1 MHTFSR
7 DIIQEISPSKMNKN
21 AGEFRNELFCQK
33 IDILLDEPSI
43 NFRVVTLWSCHVLIS
58 AFSFVSEDLR
68 RRENELDVFESRL
81 FYGRGLSKMAK
92 NCIISNFTL

>member
-1 MHTFSR
+1 MPVSFFY
-7 DIIQEISPSKMNKN
+7 DQ
-21 AGEFRNELFCQK
+21 NELFCQK

-68 RRENELDVFESRL
+68 RRENELDVFSLDL
-81 FYGRGLSKMAK
+81 FTAVASVKWPKIA
-92 NCIISNFTL
+92 